1 MSSPDPSPSLPGT
14 REFRSVRPDR
24 AFAWY
29 AEALRLFKRRPVG
42 FALLAIGVAV
52 VEIAV
57 SLIPV
62 AGLPAANVLVPIFAS
77 SLLFAGL
84 ATDRGDGP
92 RAVHFIA
99 PLAAPVQAIAAVV
112 LATLA
117 VSGTEWL
124 AGWQFTGVN
133 ILSLDERATM
143 SVRDAM
149 LVYAVG
155 IAVSLPLTLVPLFAY
170 FEGAGLRD
178 AFGWS
183 VGAFVRN
190 VPPFLLYAGLSMA
203 LLGIVFVTQGLAVPI
218 VLPLWALSSYAA
230 WKDVTSAG

>member
-1 MSSPDPSPSLPGT
+1 MGN
-14 REFRSVRPDR
+14 RRH
-24 AFAWY
+24 Y
-29 AEALRLFKRRPVG
+29 ALV
-42 FALLAIGVAV
+42 ALLAIATHATALRSGFIWLDHAHI
-52 VEIAV
+52 ED
-57 SLIPV
+57 
-62 AGLPAANVLVPIFAS
+62 GLALARSAPLTTLFERG
-77 SLLFAGL
+77 FAGTGFYPDL
-84 ATDRGDGP
+84 G
-92 RAVHFIA
+92 AVHFIA

-218 VLPLWALSSYAA
+218 VLPLWALSYYAA